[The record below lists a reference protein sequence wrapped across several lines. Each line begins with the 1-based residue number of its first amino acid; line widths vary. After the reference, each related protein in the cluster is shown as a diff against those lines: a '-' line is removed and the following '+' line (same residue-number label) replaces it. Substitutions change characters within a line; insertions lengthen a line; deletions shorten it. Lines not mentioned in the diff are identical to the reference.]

1 MANLGKVDWSSI
13 LEKKGA
19 LFFIGSILLL
29 PFLLFVFDYLDLF
42 YFCIALVLA
51 IYVCLLIVNF
61 EAGFLVLIFVRS
73 SLDYLKQSTGEEG
86 FNLAAIFAVGLVVL
100 SFFYILY
107 RKVDIFRYKE
117 TAPFLIFLACCGI
130 STVFSEVAAE
140 SFADWLRLLSIFSVY
155 VITRAAATTEK
166 KIRIFLIVILL
177 SSIFPLYVALLQFV
191 TGAAVVDSSFE
202 YGRLEGTFA
211 HPNAFSSYLLVIL
224 IFTISQI
231 FEKRPLIN
239 RFILFPYVIC
249 VSTVFLLT
257 FSRGAW
263 IVFVVSVILMGLMRY
278 RRILV
283 IVPVALL
290 AIVLLV
296 PSVSSRIADEGVRID
311 ARHSSSWEWRL
322 KAWTNVAPF
331 FREKPLFGHGLST
344 IDIELGYQSHNDF
357 LRLLVETGAVG
368 FIAYLYLIFRLVR
381 VTWKDY
387 RLARD
392 GLTRGFQVGLLAL
405 IVGFVIREAADN
417 TLRNTVVMVYF
428 WFFIAV
434 VRNMINLETKEEPI
448 QQAP

>member
-1 MANLGKVDWSSI
+1 MRNL
-13 LEKKGA
+13 A
-19 LFFIGSILLL
+19 LFFIGPILLS
-29 PFLLFVFDYLDLF
+29 PFFLFAFGYLDLF
-42 YFCIALVLA
+42 YFCIALGLA

-86 FNLAAIFAVGLVVL
+86 FNLAAIFAVGLIVL
-100 SFFYILY
+100 SFFHILY

-117 TAPFLIFLACCGI
+117 TAPFLIFLAACGI
-130 STVFSEVAAE
+130 STVFSDLAAE

-155 VITRAAATTEK
+155 VITRATATTEK

-177 SSIFPLYVALLQFV
+177 SSIFPLYVALIQFF
-191 TGAAVVDSSFE
+191 TGASVIGSDFE
-202 YGRLEGTFA
+202 YGRLQGTFA

-231 FEKRPLIN
+231 FERKPLIN

-263 IVFVVSVILMGLMRY
+263 IVFVVSVVLMGLMRY
-278 RRILV
+278 RRILA
-283 IVPVALL
+283 IVPV
-290 AIVLLV
+290 VLFVLVFIV
-296 PSVSSRIADEGVRID
+296 PSVSSRVADEGVRID
-311 ARHSSSWEWRL
+311 TKHPSSWEWRL
-322 KAWTNVAPF
+322 MAWSNVAPL

-357 LRLLVETGAVG
+357 LRLLAETGAVG
-368 FIAYLYLIFRLVR
+368 FLAYLYLIYRLVR
-381 VTWKDY
+381 VTWGDY
-387 RLARD
+387 RRARD
-392 GLTRGFQVGLLAL
+392 DLTRGFQVGLLAL
-405 IVGFVIREAADN
+405 IIGFVIREAADN

-434 VRNMINLETKEEPI
+434 VRNMINLEAKDKPV
-448 QQAP
+448 QQAS